1 MLQLAREADWEAV
14 RAISVQVHDLHAAWR
29 PDLYFHCDEPYPK
42 EKFLEDMRNRLVY
55 TAKINEIVVGYVIVS
70 ILQKG
75 GPGTVEYKSMRL
87 DVICVDEH
95 ARRQGI
101 GKAMIADLQAL
112 AHAFGC
118 KELIL
123 GVHPENDSA
132 ISFYQK
138 CGFCIRTINMDMK
151 I

>member
-14 RAISVQVHDLHAAWR
+14 KALSVQVHDLHAAWR

-42 EKFLEDMRNRLVY
+42 EKFLEDIRNRLVY

-75 GPGTVEYKSMRL
+75 GPGIVEYKSMRL

-95 ARRQGI
+95 TRRQGI

-112 AHAFGC
+112 ANAFGC

-138 CGFCIRTINMDMK
+138 CGFYIRTINMDMK
-151 I
+151 L